1 MIAVKSCLFTSL
13 ISSPSDLEVVCIK
26 IDIGSDT
33 LVICCVYVPP
43 DSSLSYVSSLVKFLS
58 EITSSFSC
66 CIILGDF
73 NFPDI
78 DWSVLMGTSHQS
90 NCFCNFVFD
99 CNLTQHVPDPTHVKG
114 NLLDLV
120 LTSPSVSIN
129 SLTVH
134 PSSVID
140 FSDHFAVSFSVCCNV
155 SSGAL
160 SSPGYVFDFCN
171 ADYESIT
178 NHLLDSDFSIVFD
191 SSNIEFVWLCI
202 KSLIY
207 NAMLLYV
214 PKILVKRH
222 QGPKWFNSDIRHH
235 LKCLRSTKRKFTR
248 HPTEHR
254 ESKIHQ
260 MESLLQLKLS
270 QAKSKYEN
278 KLIESQSSN
287 PSAIYSYI
295 RSISHENDLPSTL
308 YLDHTSAVCDAD
320 KATLFNQ
327 FFFSVFTRSLF
338 QLPPL
343 TITSSSLCEICF
355 SELDVFR
362 VLQSL
367 DVSKAMGCDGISP
380 RLLKHS
386 ALALYQPFYHLFQL
400 SLSQSYLPF
409 EWRTHLIKPT
419 FKSGDRNSVRNYRPI
434 SLLSVVS
441 KVLEK
446 LVYNSIVDYTSTSIS
461 SCQFGFL
468 RGRSTLQQLLIF
480 FNILHNS
487 SSQIDVVYL
496 DFRKAFDSVA
506 HNELLLKLW
515 NFGINGKLWSWMK
528 AYLTDRLQYVSVGHS
543 TSSTLPVLSG
553 VPQGSILG
561 PLLFLIFVNDM
572 PDTAWFSKIL
582 LFADDAK
589 CIMPISS
596 PLDST
601 YLQSD
606 LLRLS
611 QWCTTW
617 NLYLNENKCSIV
629 HFKARP
635 SSTFNYHLNYQQIT
649 SSDKEKDLGLVVSAD
664 LNWQSHYQL
673 ISSKAYK
680 ILGLL
685 RRVFSNSILL
695 SAKLSLYISLV
706 RSQLLY
712 CSPVWHPYLLKDIRA
727 LELVQRRAT
736 KFIVN
741 NNDMDYRN
749 RFLSLKLLPLMMEY
763 EIADIMFLVK
773 CLKSS
778 SDHFNICDFV
788 EFCAHSTRGS
798 SSLKLKHKLCRTH
811 LDRNFYF
818 NRIPR
823 LWNSLPTLDINLPLP
838 AIKSR
843 LRQFF
848 WDQFMSKFDSNNT
861 CSFHYLC
868 PCPRCSHN
876 PVNMHFSHSL
886 V

>member
-1 MIAVKSCLFTSL
+1 
-13 ISSPSDLEVVCIK
+13 
-26 IDIGSDT
+26 
-33 LVICCVYVPP
+33 
-43 DSSLSYVSSLVKFLS
+43 
-58 EITSSFSC
+58 
-66 CIILGDF
+66 
-73 NFPDI
+73 
-78 DWSVLMGTSHQS
+78 
-90 NCFCNFVFD
+90 
-99 CNLTQHVPDPTHVKG
+99 
-114 NLLDLV
+114 
-120 LTSPSVSIN
+120 
-129 SLTVH
+129 
-134 PSSVID
+134 
-140 FSDHFAVSFSVCCNV
+140 
-155 SSGAL
+155 
-160 SSPGYVFDFCN
+160 
-171 ADYESIT
+171 
-178 NHLLDSDFSIVFD
+178 
-191 SSNIEFVWLCI
+191 
-202 KSLIY
+202 
-207 NAMLLYV
+207 
-214 PKILVKRH
+214 
-222 QGPKWFNSDIRHH
+222 
-235 LKCLRSTKRKFTR
+235 
-248 HPTEHR
+248 
-254 ESKIHQ
+254 
-260 MESLLQLKLS
+260 
-270 QAKSKYEN
+270 
-278 KLIESQSSN
+278 
-287 PSAIYSYI
+287 
-295 RSISHENDLPSTL
+295 
-308 YLDHTSAVCDAD
+308 
-320 KATLFNQ
+320 
-327 FFFSVFTRSLF
+327 
-338 QLPPL
+338 
-343 TITSSSLCEICF
+343 
-355 SELDVFR
+355 
-362 VLQSL
+362 
-367 DVSKAMGCDGISP
+367 MGCDGISP

-409 EWRTHLIKPT
+409 EWRTHLIKPI
-419 FKSGDRNSVRNYRPI
+419 FKSGERNSVRNYRPI

-446 LVYNSIVDYTSTSIS
+446 LVYNSIVDYTSSSIS

-695 SAKLSLYISLV
+695 SARLSLYISLV

-749 RFLSLKLLPLMMEY
+749 RLLSLKLLPLMMEY
-763 EIADIMFLVK
+763 EIADNMFLVK

-818 NRIPR
+818 NRIP
-823 LWNSLPTLDINLPLP
+823 
-838 AIKSR
+838 
-843 LRQFF
+843 
-848 WDQFMSKFDSNNT
+848 
-861 CSFHYLC
+861 
-868 PCPRCSHN
+868 
-876 PVNMHFSHSL
+876 
-886 V
+886 

>member
-1 MIAVKSCLFTSL
+1 MFSKLKRDNR
-13 ISSPSDLEVVCIK
+13 DL
-26 IDIGSDT
+26 
-33 LVICCVYVPP
+33 
-43 DSSLSYVSSLVKFLS
+43 
-58 EITSSFSC
+58 
-66 CIILGDF
+66 
-73 NFPDI
+73 
-78 DWSVLMGTSHQS
+78 
-90 NCFCNFVFD
+90 
-99 CNLTQHVPDPTHVKG
+99 
-114 NLLDLV
+114 
-120 LTSPSVSIN
+120 
-129 SLTVH
+129 
-134 PSSVID
+134 
-140 FSDHFAVSFSVCCNV
+140 
-155 SSGAL
+155 
-160 SSPGYVFDFCN
+160 
-171 ADYESIT
+171 
-178 NHLLDSDFSIVFD
+178 
-191 SSNIEFVWLCI
+191 
-202 KSLIY
+202 
-207 NAMLLYV
+207 
-214 PKILVKRH
+214 
-222 QGPKWFNSDIRHH
+222 
-235 LKCLRSTKRKFTR
+235 
-248 HPTEHR
+248 
-254 ESKIHQ
+254 
-260 MESLLQLKLS
+260 
-270 QAKSKYEN
+270 
-278 KLIESQSSN
+278 
-287 PSAIYSYI
+287 
-295 RSISHENDLPSTL
+295 SISHENDLPSTL

-409 EWRTHLIKPT
+409 EWRTHLIKPI

-446 LVYNSIVDYTSTSIS
+446 LVYNSIVDYTSSSIS

-528 AYLTDRLQYVSVGHS
+528 AYLTDRVQYVSVGHS

-695 SAKLSLYISLV
+695 SARLSLYISLV

-749 RFLSLKLLPLMMEY
+749 RLLSLKLLPLMMEY

-848 WDQFMSKFDSNNT
+848 WDHFMSNFDSNNT
-861 CSFHYLC
+861 CSFHNLC

-876 PVNMHFSHSL
+876 PVNVHFSHSL